1 MGTLNGLCRY
11 DGNSFLTFK
20 PQFGNNLSL
29 VDHRIYDLE
38 EDKNGFLWIN
48 TSAELY
54 SCYDLKHDCFVD
66 FTGKGELKQSY
77 SKKYIAKNGDVWL
90 WHSGN
95 GCRQVKYENGAFTS
109 VTYKKKNGNLTSDL
123 VVFVS
128 EDSRGNIWIG
138 TQRGLTK
145 VTGGSSTVV
154 DRSRSYFKLSTYK
167 GQTYFITDRN
177 EILWYNPVS
186 NKFSML
192 YHEQKKIP
200 LICCSDINMENFNL
214 LLYLMKK

>member
-1 MGTLNGLCRY
+1 MKKQFLFLLLFLFFILRSFASIEIRSKQITTSNGLANNSVRYIFQDSKGFIWMGTLNGLCRY

-20 PQFGNNLSL
+20 PEFGNNLSL

-123 VVFVS
+123 VIFVS

-145 VTGGSSTVV
+145 VTGGSSTIV
-154 DRSRSYFKLSTYK
+154 DRSR
-167 GQTYFITDRN
+167 
-177 EILWYNPVS
+177 
-186 NKFSML
+186 
-192 YHEQKKIP
+192 
-200 LICCSDINMENFNL
+200 
-214 LLYLMKK
+214 